1 MEGEKV
7 QQLDA
12 PPAVERVEQ
21 KTVRK
26 QGIIPEHHLCGK
38 TALGREIQLLP
49 PRTIAFNDVG
59 SHFCS
64 SRVTRHS
71 VPPPW
76 GVISLPPRSHR
87 VECRQFFHGVCFIF
101 WYRQFSHKPQFLP
114 TLFSN
119 IEQASGRGR
128 GGGSAGGRLLHAP
141 QRQRRLR
148 FRHPRLGLRRPPRRS
163 GGEKVKVF

>member
-59 SHFCS
+59 FVVAESPVILS
-64 SRVTRHS
+64 
-71 VPPPW
+71 PP
-76 GVISLPPRSHR
+76 L
-87 VECRQFFHGVCFIF
+87 
-101 WYRQFSHKPQFLP
+101 
-114 TLFSN
+114 
-119 IEQASGRGR
+119 
-128 GGGSAGGRLLHAP
+128 GGN
-141 QRQRRLR
+141 
-148 FRHPRLGLRRPPRRS
+148 
-163 GGEKVKVF
+163 